1 MANRKVTVLNPA
13 GYQELFQTGDNLLM
27 DGSINLQLN
36 ALTGLPTPGVDS
48 AGANKKYVD
57 DADDLL
63 SVEIGS
69 IDTRLDALEANVDL
83 ADYVRKDGSTMTGFL
98 TLSSSPNDLLH
109 AAPKQYVDNTVIN
122 AIGDGSI
129 TLSATQNVS
138 ISGTNSFTANQSG
151 DVTIDIVGPDLST
164 YIQTTD
170 DIDLGTY

>member
-27 DGSINLQLN
+27 DGNINLQLN
-36 ALTGLPTPGVDS
+36 TLTGLPSPSIDS
-48 AGANKKYVD
+48 AGTNKKYVD

-69 IDTRLDALEANVDL
+69 LDTRLDALEANVDL
-83 ADYVRKDGSTMTGFL
+83 TNYMRKDGSTMTGFL

-109 AAPKQYVDNTVIN
+109 AAPKQYVDNTVSS

-129 TLSATQNVS
+129 TLSATQNIS
-138 ISGTNSFTANQSG
+138 INGTNSFTTNEAGN
-151 DVTIDIVGPDLST
+151 VTIDLVGPDLST